1 MSTVVL
7 IHGAAMDG
15 TVWRYQADALAR
27 AGFSSIAVDLPGHG
41 ESEGEPSVTIKGYA
55 GWLLAYL
62 SVLDEPVH
70 LVGHS
75 MGALVALETAAARPD
90 LVRSVTLLGVADRMP
105 VNPDLL
111 NAVGADDLAM
121 FSTMGSWMH
130 ARQPIGTSDW
140 RIGDTVA
147 NLQRSRPGV
156 AFADLTA
163 CDDYPGAAGAAAT
176 VPVPM
181 ALILGDQ
188 DVMTKPSAAEP
199 IAMAAPDA
207 TTVIVEGAG
216 HMLMVERPEIVN
228 EILVKFLKEVESRK

>member
-15 TVWRYQADALAR
+15 TVWRYQADALSR
-27 AGFSSIAVDLPGHG
+27 DGFASIAVDLPGHG
-41 ESEGEPSVTIKGYA
+41 GSEGEPSVTIKGYA

-62 SVLDEPVH
+62 SVLGEPVH

-75 MGALVALETAAARPD
+75 MGGLVALETAVARPD

-111 NAVGADDLAM
+111 AGSAADDRAM

-130 ARQPIGTSDW
+130 ARRSDGTPKW
-140 RIGDTVA
+140 KVEDTVA
-147 NLQRSRPGV
+147 IIQRSGPGV

-163 CDDYPGAAGAAAT
+163 CNDYLGATGAAAA

-181 ALILGDQ
+181 LLILGDQ
-188 DVMTKPSAAEP
+188 DVMTKPSAAEV
-199 IAMAAPDA
+199 IAQTAPNA
-207 TTVIVEGAG
+207 TVEIVEGAG
-216 HMLMVERPEIVN
+216 HMVMVERPEFVN
-228 EILVKFLKEVESRK
+228 EVLLEFLNEVDQ

>member
-27 AGFSSIAVDLPGHG
+27 EGFSPVAVDLPGHG
-41 ESEGEPSVTIKGYA
+41 DSEGEPSVTIKGYA

-75 MGALVALETAAARPD
+75 VGALVALEAAAARPN
-90 LVRSVTLLGVADRMP
+90 LVRSVALLGVADRMP

-111 NAVGADDLAM
+111 ASTAADDVTV
-121 FSTMGSWMH
+121 FVTMGSWMH
-130 ARQPIGTSDW
+130 TRHPVGAPEWKVD
-140 RIGDTVA
+140 DTVA
-147 NLQRSRPGV
+147 ILQRSRPGI

-163 CDDYPGAAGAAAT
+163 CNDYPGASGPAAT
-176 VPVPM
+176 RTDRGRG
-181 ALILGDQ
+181 IGRKNGDRGRRRAHV
-188 DVMTKPSAAEP
+188 D
-199 IAMAAPDA
+199 
-207 TTVIVEGAG
+207 G
-216 HMLMVERPEIVN
+216 
-228 EILVKFLKEVESRK
+228 